1 MLEFKRERK
10 LKVLKK
16 RKITSHFMRITFHSE
31 SLFDFSDKEVGGYIK
46 LLFPEKGEFK
56 NKNNLVRPFTIRN
69 FRKEKLEIDID
80 FVVHEKN
87 NGIASNWAINA
98 KKGDNIKISGPG
110 PREEVSKDSD
120 WYFFVGDMSAIPAI
134 SVILEN
140 LDKASKGIAIIEIY
154 SELDKIK
161 LIKPNN
167 IIIHWVINENPL
179 QKCSK
184 LFNKVSAAKWHK
196 GNPYIWVAC
205 EFSKMK
211 SLRNFFYNKKKI
223 RKENM
228 YASSYW
234 KIGRNQEQH
243 KLIKKQD
250 SLIWKKN

>member
-120 WYFFVGDMSAIPAI
+120 WFFFVGDMSAIPAI
-134 SVILEN
+134 SVNLESLPSKSKGFIILEII
-140 LDKASKGIAIIEIY
+140 SKNDVQRLNAPTG
-154 SELDKIK
+154 L
-161 LIKPNN
+161 N
-167 IIIHWVINENPL
+167 IIWVVKHRDTKKDLLIE
-179 QKCSK
+179 
-184 LFNKVSAAKWHK
+184 KVISTVWPTGK
-196 GNPYIWVAC
+196 PFIWVAC
-205 EFSKMK
+205 EFSKMVI
-211 SLRNFFYNKKKI
+211 LRHYFKVQKKI
-223 RKENM
+223 QKEDI
-228 YASSYW
+228 YISSYW
-234 KIGRNQEQH
+234 KIGLNQEEH
-243 KLIKKQD
+243 KIIKKKD
-250 SLIWKKN
+250 SYSN